1 MTLEAPYM
9 RKDPARTSDRIKVLY
24 IGGYLRIG
32 STLLD
37 RMLGQCEGFVS
48 VGELRRI
55 WEENFAED
63 QPCGCGAPFSS
74 CGFWR
79 SVIEEAYGD
88 FDRVDSDKV
97 ISLKRRVDR
106 MRHIPQLMSPR
117 KSPGYGKAL
126 DEYADV
132 LCKLYTAI
140 QERSGARVI
149 IDSSKDPSYAY
160 MLANLPKVDLHVV
173 HLVRDSRAVA
183 YSWLRKK
190 IKHETNDSNKKVYMP
205 QLGPMESAVGWMR
218 ANLLMEPLGLCDVKR
233 LTVRYEDFLSEPR
246 LVLCG
251 ILDLLEEEQS
261 LSFLDGHTAELG
273 VAHTVAGNPM
283 RFRHGAIELRPDD
296 EWKSG
301 MRRTDRRL
309 VEAMTLPLLSRYGY
323 LGGDRIRIG

>member
-1 MTLEAPYM
+1 MTLEAPGR
-9 RKDPARTSDRIKVLY
+9 RKVPARTPARIKVLY

-63 QPCGCGAPFSS
+63 QPCGCGVPFSA

-79 SVIEEAYGD
+79 SVVEEAYGG
-88 FDRVDSDKV
+88 FERVDPDDV
-97 ISLKRRVDR
+97 IRLKRRVDR

-117 KSPGYGKAL
+117 KSPSYGEAL
-126 DEYADV
+126 DEYTGV
-132 LCKLYTAI
+132 LGRLYAAI
-140 QERSGARVI
+140 QERSGAQVI

-160 MLANLPKVDLHVV
+160 LLANLPNVNLHVV

-190 IKHETNDSNKKVYMP
+190 VKHETNDGNKKVYMP
-205 QLGPMESAVGWMR
+205 RLGPVESAVGWTR
-218 ANLLMEPLGLCDVKR
+218 ANLLMEPLGLCGVKC
-233 LTVRYEDFLSEPR
+233 LTVRYEDLLSEPR
-246 LVLCG
+246 LVLRT
-251 ILDLLEEEQS
+251 ILALLGEEQS
-261 LSFLDGHTAELG
+261 LPFLDGHTAELG

-283 RFRHGAIELRPDD
+283 RFRHGTTELRPDD
-296 EWKSG
+296 EWKGG
-301 MRRTDRRL
+301 MRRADRRI
-309 VEAMTLPLLSRYGY
+309 VEAMTLPLLSKYGY
-323 LGGDRIRIG
+323 LGEDSIRIG